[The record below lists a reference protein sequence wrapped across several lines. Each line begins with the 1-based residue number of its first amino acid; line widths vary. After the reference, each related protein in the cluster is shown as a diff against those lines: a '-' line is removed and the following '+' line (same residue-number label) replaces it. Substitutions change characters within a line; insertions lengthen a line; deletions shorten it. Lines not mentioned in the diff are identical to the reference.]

1 MGAAACGNRP
11 MSASGF
17 SAHDPNA
24 NAERTVYD
32 DAGRLPNLQRLPAG
46 TAKQRHL
53 GDHVVI
59 ARSRLDGPDHLVD
72 GLIVRP
78 FSEPAV
84 KGRVSSGETETTP
97 PPDVSASNGQLNHH
111 LAWPLSGLVQVYPEA
126 CG

>member
-1 MGAAACGNRP
+1 MVNCGDLFGDSSTSRAGHGPVGMGAAACGSRP
-11 MSASGF
+11 MSASEF
-17 SAHDPNA
+17 SAHNPNA
-24 NAERTVYD
+24 HTERTVDD

-46 TAKQRHL
+46 TAGQRHL

-84 KGRVSSGETETTP
+84 KDRVSSGETETTWSP
-97 PPDVSASNGQLNHH
+97 Q
-111 LAWPLSGLVQVYPEA
+111 
-126 CG
+126 